1 MSQKTTRELAERTM
15 VLVKKFAT
23 ESMAGDVEF
32 KAFGRR
38 VILPDYRKE
47 VLLRRKPLLKKI
59 EKIPSRIWKAAEDLG
74 YTYDLRRS
82 EIREVELAC
91 YNQYFSNLSRRAKFL
106 MAAVVDGKI
115 RIDQLDEEQLLEF
128 LTFPNFQIYLS
139 LGHGEE
145 APNYIKKLFKEPEAE
160 KKAEEPIEKPKVKV
174 KAKKK
179 EEKKSILDENDGE
192 DQFI

>member
-1 MSQKTTRELAERTM
+1 
-15 VLVKKFAT
+15 
-23 ESMAGDVEF
+23 
-32 KAFGRR
+32 
-38 VILPDYRKE
+38 
-47 VLLRRKPLLKKI
+47 
-59 EKIPSRIWKAAEDLG
+59 
-74 YTYDLRRS
+74 
-82 EIREVELAC
+82 
-91 YNQYFSNLSRRAKFL
+91 